1 MTWSHLRRVCYITA
15 GVIPDPNLGEKP
27 DNLFTC
33 LIITGTYYWAWVEHC
48 VSPFTPRPLARRG

>member
-33 LIITGTYYWAWVEHC
+33 LIITGTYYWV
-48 VSPFTPRPLARRG
+48 FTPAPVPVADEALKRPKS